1 MSGKTKW
8 LRVVACE
15 SIPVREGRSMFVL
28 FNLGDRFLATE
39 NRCPH
44 QGGPLSDGIVTG
56 NLVVCPLH
64 SWKINL
70 ETGQVPNPASP
81 VPCVKTYATRIE
93 DGIVYL
99 EISLSDGGDEAVP
112 APCAHRD
119 RQREDCRRGQRG
131 NYGRTRCPDR
141 PDLAAWGR
149 YRAPGAIM

>member
-1 MSGKTKW
+1 VSAKTKW
-8 LRVVACE
+8 LRVARQE
-15 SIPVREGRSMFVL
+15 TIPIREGRSVFVEGRQIAL

-70 ETGQVPNPASP
+70 ETGEAKNSASP
-81 VPCVKTYATRIE
+81 VPCVKTYATRVE

-99 EISLSDGGDEAVP
+99 EFPFTDPKEEIVP
-112 APCAHRD
+112 TPSVHRD
-119 RQREDCRRGQRG
+119 RPVRWVRRKEGPNPQEAS
-131 NYGRTRCPDR
+131 C
-141 PDLAAWGR
+141 
-149 YRAPGAIM
+149 AP